1 MERLRGRDAA
11 SEEELDRERCRVRE
25 KDRERWRQRYGVYET
40 ESMK

>member
-25 KDRERWRQRYGVYET
+25 KGRERDGDRDMECMRQRA
-40 ESMK
+40 